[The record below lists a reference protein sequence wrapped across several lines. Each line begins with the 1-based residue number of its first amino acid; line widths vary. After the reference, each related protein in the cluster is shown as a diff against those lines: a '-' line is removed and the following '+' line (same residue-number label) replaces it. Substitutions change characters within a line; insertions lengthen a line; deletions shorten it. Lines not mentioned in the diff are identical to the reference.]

1 MAIRKNTE
9 DIMART
15 KAVTDLTDKLD
26 DMLPEVESVAEAG
39 RDLLN
44 QIAVTVE
51 FEYGVSTDPS
61 RNKVNMRRL
70 VITGDWEVDP
80 NKHGVASQQGRTTE

>member
-26 DMLPEVESVAEAG
+26 NMLPEVESVAEAG

-44 QIAVTVE
+44 QIGDTVE
-51 FEYGVSTDPS
+51 FEYGVSTDPN

-70 VITGDWEVDP
+70 VITGPWEVDP
-80 NKHGVASQQGRTTE
+80 DKHGAAGQQGRTTE